1 MRKRALLASAL
12 ALVTLPAAAQ
22 FGGRR
27 RGGMGG
33 DSGQK
38 GGGGPDAGDKE
49 PTPVVETTLHEF
61 HEDLKLTGEQESL
74 FDRYAEAIRALGRDV
89 QRDRSTTA
97 SAAKL
102 AVMQRIERNVDAMR
116 NRLAAVEEI
125 ADAAKALY
133 ARLRP
138 EQQST
143 ADPRLA
149 TLMLLPLNPA
159 GGDPR
164 KPPARG

>member
-1 MRKRALLASAL
+1 MRKRALLAGAL
-12 ALVTLPAAAQ
+12 ALAALPAAAQ
-22 FGGRR
+22 YGGRR

-33 DSGQK
+33 NGGQK
-38 GGGGPDAGDKE
+38 GGGGPEGGKE
-49 PTPVVETTLHEF
+49 PTQVLETTLHEF
-61 HEDLKLTGEQESL
+61 HEDLKLTGEQETL
-74 FDRYAEAIRALGRDV
+74 FERYAESIRALGRDV
-89 QRDRSTTA
+89 QRDRSSSA

-102 AVMQRIERNVDAMR
+102 EVMQRIERNVDAMR

-138 EQQST
+138 EQQT
-143 ADPRLA
+143 LADPRLA
-149 TLMLLPLNPA
+149 TLMLLPLSPA
-159 GGDPR
+159 GGELR

>member
-1 MRKRALLASAL
+1 MRKRALLAGAL
-12 ALVTLPAAAQ
+12 ALAALPAAAQ
-22 FGGRR
+22 YGGRR

-38 GGGGPDAGDKE
+38 GGGPEDGAKE
-49 PTPVVETTLHEF
+49 PTPVLETTLHEF
-61 HEDLKLTGEQESL
+61 HEDLKLAGDQESL

-89 QRDRSTTA
+89 QRDRSSTA

-102 AVMQRIERNVDAMR
+102 EVMQRVERNVDAMR
-116 NRLAAVEEI
+116 NRLAALEEI

-138 EQQST
+138 EQQT
-143 ADPRLA
+143 VADPRLA
-149 TLMLLPLNPA
+149 TLMLLPLGAA
-159 GGDPR
+159 GGDVR

>member
-1 MRKRALLASAL
+1 MKKRALLAGAL
-12 ALVTLPAAAQ
+12 ALAALPAAAQ

-38 GGGGPDAGDKE
+38 GAAAESGGKE
-49 PTPVVETTLHEF
+49 PAPVLETTIHEF

-89 QRDRSTTA
+89 QRERSTTV

-102 AVMQRIERNVDAMR
+102 AVMQRVERNVDAMR

-138 EQQST
+138 EQQSA

-149 TLMLLPLNPA
+149 TLMLLPLSST
-159 GGDPR
+159 GDMR

>member
-1 MRKRALLASAL
+1 MRKRALFAGAL
-12 ALVTLPAAAQ
+12 ALAALPAAAQ

-27 RGGMGG
+27 RGGMGEG
-33 DSGQK
+33 AQK
-38 GGGGPDAGDKE
+38 GGDAGAPRE
-49 PTPVVETTLHEF
+49 PTPALETTLHEF
-61 HEDLKLTGEQESL
+61 HEDLKLTGEQETL
-74 FDRYAEAIRALGRDV
+74 FERYAESIRALGRDV
-89 QRDRSTTA
+89 QRDRSPSV

-102 AVMQRIERNVDAMR
+102 EVLKRIERNVDAMR

-138 EQQST
+138 EQQAA

-149 TLMLLPLNPA
+149 TIMLLPMNSV
-159 GGDPR
+159 GGDLR
-164 KPPARG
+164 KPPPRG